1 MTDSNIKIVC
11 YNPKYA
17 KQTVQMWR
25 DSKEK
30 AIGQKEKHS
39 FENHIYFF
47 NHLLLKDYKIELA
60 LTREQVVGFVA
71 FSDHEISQLYVH
83 VDYQGKG
90 IGLALLNKAKES
102 SSGRLI
108 LHTFEINLAAQLFYE
123 RNGFKIISRGHE
135 NEENLP
141 DIKYEWKK

>member
-1 MTDSNIKIVC
+1 MTDSNMKIVC

-17 KQTVQMWR
+17 VQTVQMWR

-30 AIGQKEKHS
+30 AIGQQEAHS
-39 FENHIYFF
+39 FENHIYFL
-47 NHLLLKDYKIELA
+47 NHLLLKEYKIELA
-60 LTREQVVGFVA
+60 LTGEQVVGFVA
-71 FSDHEISQLYVH
+71 YSDHEISQLYVH

-90 IGLALLNKAKES
+90 IGLALLNKAKDS

-108 LHTFEINLAAQLFYE
+108 LQTFEVNIAAQLFYE